1 MSLDDVYRAFA
12 GTRRD
17 STCPAPVPPQTRMV
31 EPSGHVGQ
39 VGHHQEQVGQ
49 DTAGPA
55 HEVETLLAALA
66 DAGRDLGPALAH
78 RLRETLAPL
87 SRQIRAE
94 LVAVIDDAFEVAPN
108 IVAARRQ
115 AHHLLDDPAAVEAAK
130 AVWPGYP
137 VPPPATAH
145 APTATPVEPWM
156 VYIAQRCE
164 LVAEDRC
171 CLLYHLATRPEA
183 EGMRLARRYAETWAA
198 AADAEPQAHRRV
210 NAGRRAANAMLRDAR
225 PRSMRLPLSGCYW
238 RHKE

>member
-17 STCPAPVPPQTRMV
+17 TTCPAPVPPKTRMV
-31 EPSGHVGQ
+31 EPSGHVGH

-87 SRQIRAE
+87 SRQVRAE
-94 LVAVIDDAFEVAPN
+94 LVAVIDDAFEVAPDGE
-108 IVAARRQ
+108 AARRQ
-115 AHHLLDDPAAVEAAK
+115 AHRLLGDPAAVEAAK

-137 VPPPATAH
+137 APPPTEAPAPVASPLEPPWLAYVAH
-145 APTATPVEPWM
+145 
-156 VYIAQRCE
+156 RCE
-164 LVAEDRC
+164 LVPDDRRY
-171 CLLYHLATRPEA
+171 LLHHLAARPEA
-183 EGMRLARRYAETWAA
+183 EAEKLARRYVETWAA
-198 AADAEPQAHRRV
+198 AADAEPQAHRRA
-210 NAGRRAANAMLRDAR
+210 NAGRRAANAMLRGAI
-225 PRSMRLPLSGCYW
+225 P
-238 RHKE
+238 